1 MTPFLDDSTV
11 AQMCEGYKRN
21 ADRVKHLRAMGLTV
35 ATTPK
40 GKPLVLKSNAEVV
53 LGGMQKVANDTAA
66 KPVQGNKN
74 SLILAFGKKTK
85 GALSC

>member
-1 MTPFLDDSTV
+1 MTPFLDDSAV

-35 ATTPK
+35 ATAPN
-40 GKPLVLKSNAEVV
+40 GKPLVLKSNAEIV
-53 LGGMQKVANDTAA
+53 LGGMPKVANDTTA
-66 KPVQGNKN
+66 KPLQGNKN
-74 SLILAFGKKTK
+74 ALIMAFGRKPK